1 MLLRRLVAKGCLLFL
16 LLLPGLAA
24 AGFHPF
30 SSESLDEIT
39 AAREGRP
46 FLLLLWSVDCPP
58 CLKELEEISQL
69 YPRFAPD
76 GLVLISTDSTDY
88 ADDAQQILTRY
99 GLADAENW
107 RFAGSF
113 PERLRYRID
122 PNWYGE
128 LPRAYFYNAR
138 HERIGK
144 SGALSRALLQQF
156 ITLSNHIE

>member
-1 MLLRRLVAKGCLLFL
+1 MQLRRLAVKGSLLFL

-24 AGFHPF
+24 AEFHIF
-30 SSESLDEIT
+30 SSESLDKIT
-39 AAREGRP
+39 AARKGRP

-58 CLKELEEISQL
+58 CLKELELVGQL
-69 YPRFAPD
+69 HTQFTLD

-99 GLADAENW
+99 GLANAENW
-107 RFAGSF
+107 RFTGSF

-144 SGALSRALLQQF
+144 SGALSRKLLQQF
-156 ITLSNHIE
+156 ITMSKHIE